1 MDDLKLA
8 FVYMP
13 VGDLASALAFY
24 RDTLGFAEAWR
35 EGERTCALQLPG
47 TEVGLLLIED
57 TSPGLTPGPV
67 FLVDSVRAYY
77 ARHTGTIPFSSQPTP
92 IPPGYQVNITDPSGN
107 TFGVMDVSAERA

>member
-13 VGDLASALAFY
+13 VGDLAAALAFY

-47 TEVGLLLIED
+47 TEVGLLLIQD
-57 TSPGLTPGPV
+57 TTPGLAPAPV
-67 FLVDSVRAYY
+67 FLVASVAGYY
-77 ARHTGTIPFSSQPTP
+77 ARNKDTVPFSGEPTP
-92 IPPGYQVNITDPSGN
+92 IPMGYRVNVTDPSGN
-107 TFGVMDVSAERA
+107 VFGIMDVSKEQV